1 MSSSSSSATA
11 KMVARMQQEQREKLL
26 AISRQSATTSK
37 QAKTSAKEVSTVK
50 KAANIKVEDTI
61 EKKIADIHMQPYKGS
76 EELREAEAASLRAKA
91 RIIDLERELEAITK
105 KTIMTSTKA
114 LKSARQMAYEANME
128 AEEEAKA
135 SSTKKSRKV
144 IVESSSKIK
153 A

>member
-37 QAKTSAKEVSTVK
+37 QAKTSVKEVSTVK

>member
-1 MSSSSSSATA
+1 
-11 KMVARMQQEQREKLL
+11 
-26 AISRQSATTSK
+26 
-37 QAKTSAKEVSTVK
+37 
-50 KAANIKVEDTI
+50 
-61 EKKIADIHMQPYKGS
+61 MQPYKGS